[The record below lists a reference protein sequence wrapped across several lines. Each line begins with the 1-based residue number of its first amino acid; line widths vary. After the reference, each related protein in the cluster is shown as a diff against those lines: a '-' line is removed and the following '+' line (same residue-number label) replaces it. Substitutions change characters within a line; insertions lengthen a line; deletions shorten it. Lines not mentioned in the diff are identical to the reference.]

1 MREIIMAKQPPSDVE
16 RREAEEF
23 VLTHLDN
30 QIASTVAMIAAA
42 RACGAAVD
50 LLKARETRLR
60 DFASRLRRIH

>member
-1 MREIIMAKQPPSDVE
+1 MWSVA
-16 RREAEEF
+16 RRKSWP
-23 VLTHLDN
+23 THLDN